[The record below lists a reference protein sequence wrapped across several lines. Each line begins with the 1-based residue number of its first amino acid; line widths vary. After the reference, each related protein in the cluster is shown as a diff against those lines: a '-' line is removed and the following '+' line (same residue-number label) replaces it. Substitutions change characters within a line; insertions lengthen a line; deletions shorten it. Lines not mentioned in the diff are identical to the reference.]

1 MAKLDTQNRAERVE
15 VQPDARLR
23 VTQVYDVLD
32 YVVRNGEASFLA
44 DIKLPWGDP
53 HPTYT
58 NCRLVK
64 QDVTGQV
71 DNSAKQPNYPP
82 PQLIRVWDQIPENDQ
97 VMVGNPDISY
107 DQYGRKTVVIEYIQF
122 SAGTSVYSYVVGST
136 AAPVPNSE
144 CILKTY
150 ESTNDGT
157 LITKKITFID
167 AGQLADDENYKFGG
181 NVIIRTLTY
190 LNEVPPT
197 PAGYTLVTQS
207 TEYVEGLPLYRY
219 GFVKATGAGGGG
231 TDGIISESTEYKQ
244 SIDQGTNGVTVTT
257 IRKVTPDSVTTNP
270 IATPVGFVLI
280 DVRYADEDGFRLWT
294 AVYAKGAG
302 EVDLATEINNCG
314 KLYLYHKIGL
324 GGAPSTP
331 GATIGGTVTL
341 ISTDVRNA
349 DGYVIYDYRWAEGNG
364 EISRDIDYSQSTDQ
378 GTTGITRTTIRHL
391 VAPSATVEPTS
402 LAGSVEIGRSFAL
415 QDGYKIWTT
424 VWAKGTGLVADTV
437 ETKND
442 NKLKIYRKSALGT
455 APTAP
460 AATIGGTVV
469 LIEDSYKIGDGVVLY
484 DRTWAEGNGIISNKS
499 QTREDGSIAYTVVEL
514 DAAAMTPASPEVGTR
529 LVALDQDA
537 RDGYYLNTAT
547 YIKPPPTTTLK
558 KIVSFKMPGLAE
570 FSGNNLIITPP
581 SDRTLEANQEIS
593 YDTTQNTDVP
603 YSVAYG
609 AYLRESYIRTNNNGV
624 GEYRNDTLSY
634 IVAGAAGISG
644 TNDYYNGVLCDEFDV
659 TLNSSSPTARPS
671 GLTVIDKDNSI
682 YLIALDGT
690 IIYRRVKVTYT
701 F

>member
-23 VTQVYDVLD
+23 VSQVYDVLD

-167 AGQLADDENYKFGG
+167 SGQLADDENYKFGG

-197 PAGYTLVTQS
+197 PAGYSLVTRS
-207 TEYVEGLPLYRY
+207 TEYIEGLPIYRY
-219 GFVKATGAGGGG
+219 GFVKAAGAGGGG
-231 TDGIISESTEYKQ
+231 TEGIISQSTEYKQ

-257 IRKVTPDSVTTNP
+257 IKKVTPDSVTTNP
-270 IATPVGFVLI
+270 IATPSGFALI
-280 DVRYADEDGFRLWT
+280 DVQYADEDGFRLWT

-302 EVDLATEINNCG
+302 QVDLGTEINNCN

-324 GGAPSTP
+324 GSAPSTP

-391 VAPSATVEPTS
+391 VAPTATVEPTS

-424 VWAKGTGLVADTV
+424 VWAKGTGLVAETV

-442 NKLKIYRKSALGT
+442 GKLKIYRKSALGT